1 VSAPGAVPS
10 SGYVAVLVSRQSN
23 MDALKSLADIQQK
36 YPGVLQGRA
45 ADVREANLGE
55 KGIWYRVVVG
65 PPASRQTANT
75 VCGELKSKG
84 YGSCWVAGY

>member
-1 VSAPGAVPS
+1 
-10 SGYVAVLVSRQSN
+10 

-45 ADVREANLGE
+45 ADVREANLGA

-75 VCGELKSKG
+75 VCGELKARG
-84 YGSCWVAGY
+84 FGGCWIAGY